1 MIYWV
6 LKKEGEHKPKTE
18 KQLPVWNRK
27 VKKALIDRNLT
38 IKELAEIVGYSTVY
52 VTNIVNGKIVNAT
65 RAEEKINDALGLN

>member
-6 LKKEGEHKPKTE
+6 LKKEGEHKPKTK